1 MLVFVSSW
9 EFEGSQ
15 SVSLQQYLLTIS
27 QLLCCFLLTLM
38 SAVTSESIITHF
50 YSLPARLLLEAL
62 VSVTPEGGEWAGNS
76 SGDLG
81 WLLYLSSI
89 FNAPQPMLMTFDNR
103 LISVHSV
110 IFLWL
115 IPLTPYRLLPS
126 YTLMPRVTICSLF
139 LESPNFKYSVLLPNQ
154 MSDHMLH
161 IFFGGNMFTYL
172 CLSSLNS
179 AHQNL
184 SWFC

>member
-9 EFEGSQ
+9 EFGGGQ
-15 SVSLQQYLLTIS
+15 SVSLQLYLLPIS

-50 YSLPARLLLEAL
+50 YSLPAGLLLEAL
-62 VSVTPEGGEWAGNS
+62 VSVTPERGEWAGNS

-89 FNAPQPMLMTFDNR
+89 FNALQSMLMTLDNR

-115 IPLTPYRLLPS
+115 IPLTPHTLLPS

-161 IFFGGNMFTYL
+161 IFFGEICSLTYV
-172 CLSSLNS
+172 
-179 AHQNL
+179 
-184 SWFC
+184 